1 MKLIP
6 TALTVAA
13 IMFANSAFSA
23 DPADLQKLK
32 DTGACVKCNLSGAD
46 LSGAGLSGANLMFA
60 NLELAN
66 LRNANLT
73 GAFLRGANLEGAN
86 LASADLTGAFM
97 RGTYM
102 VEVLLCNT
110 IMPDG
115 SVIYSGC

>member
-13 IMFANSAFSA
+13 IMFANAAFSA

-32 DTGACVKCNLSGAD
+32 DTGACVKCNLSGA
-46 LSGAGLSGANLMFA
+46 NLMFA

-66 LRNANLT
+66 LRNTNLT

>member
-1 MKLIP
+1 MKLIL
-6 TALTVAA
+6 TARTVAST
-13 IMFANSAFSA
+13 MFASTAFSA

-32 DTGACVKCNLSGAD
+32 DTGACVKCD
-46 LSGAGLSGANLMFA
+46 LSGAGLSGTNLMFA

-115 SVIYSGC
+115 SVIYNGC